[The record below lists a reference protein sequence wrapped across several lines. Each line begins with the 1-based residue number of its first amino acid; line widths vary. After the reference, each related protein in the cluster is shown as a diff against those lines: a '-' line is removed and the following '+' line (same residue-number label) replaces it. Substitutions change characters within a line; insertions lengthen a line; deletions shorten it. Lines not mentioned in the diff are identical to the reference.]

1 MSLSNITPAEVTASP
16 STGTLAPA
24 DLSPG
29 RRTWR
34 AFRRSPLGMGSA
46 AIILVLVLIA
56 VFAPLLAT
64 FPSGYGRDILMPP
77 TSDHPFGTDDLG
89 RDVLAQVI
97 WGTRISMI
105 IGFASSFLAII
116 IGVALGVLSA
126 YAKRLDGA
134 VSMLVDVSLS
144 LPVLPLMILV
154 AALIGPSVTTLVIV
168 IALFSWPEVTRIV
181 RSQALSVSRL
191 PYVDAAR
198 TIGGSHFWIMTQHIL
213 PAVAPVIVVSVV
225 LTASRA
231 VLSEAGLS
239 FLGLGDPESWSWG
252 KILYNAQRSGAITSA
267 WWCTLFPSLAI
278 LLLVVSA
285 TLVSIAYNDARN
297 PKTREN

>member
-1 MSLSNITPAEVTASP
+1 MTMTTISPAA
-16 STGTLAPA
+16 GALAPA
-24 DLSPG
+24 DLTPG

-34 AFRRSPLGMGSA
+34 AFRQNPLGMGSA
-46 AIILVLVLIA
+46 AVIVLMVLVAIA
-56 VFAPLLAT
+56 APLLAE
-64 FPSGYGRDILMPP
+64 FPGGYGREILAAPSP
-77 TSDHPFGTDDLG
+77 GHFFGTDDLG

-105 IGFASSFLAII
+105 IGFASSFLAIM
-116 IGVALGVLSA
+116 IGVALGVLAA
-126 YAKRLDGA
+126 YAPKLDA
-134 VSMLVDVSLS
+134 PVSMLVDVSLA

-154 AALIGPSVTTLVIV
+154 AALVGPSVTTLVVV

-181 RSQALSVSRL
+181 RSQALSVTRL

-198 TIGGSHFWIMTQHIL
+198 TIGGSHLWIMTRHIL
-213 PAVAPVIVVSVV
+213 PAVAPIIVVSVV

-231 VLSEAGLS
+231 MLSEAGLS

-252 KILYNAQRSGAITSA
+252 KILFNAQRSGALTVA

-278 LLLVVSA
+278 LMLVVSS

-297 PKTREN
+297 PRTREN

>member
-1 MSLSNITPAEVTASP
+1 MSNITPQDALPEPAA
-16 STGTLAPA
+16 GLLAPA
-24 DLSPG
+24 DLSPA

-34 AFRRSPLGMGSA
+34 AFRRNPLGMGSA
-46 AIILVLVLIA
+46 AVILLMVLVA
-56 VFAPLLAT
+56 VMAPLLAE
-64 FPSGYGRDILMPP
+64 FPGGYGREILMPP
-77 TSDHPFGTDDLG
+77 SGAHPFGTDDLG

-105 IGFASSFLAII
+105 IGFASSALAIV
-116 IGVALGVLSA
+116 IGVALGVLAA
-126 YAKRLDGA
+126 YARRLDGP
-134 VSMLVDVSLS
+134 VSMLVDVSLA

-154 AALIGPSVTTLVIV
+154 AALVGPSVTTLVVV

-181 RSQALSVSRL
+181 RSQALSVTRL

-198 TIGGSHFWIMTQHIL
+198 TIGGSHLWIMTKHIL
-213 PAVAPVIVVSVV
+213 PAVAPIIVVSVV

-252 KILYNAQRSGAITSA
+252 KILFNAQRSGALTVA

-278 LLLVVSA
+278 LMLVVSA
-285 TLVSIAYNDARN
+285 TLLSIAYNDARN

>member
-1 MSLSNITPAEVTASP
+1 MTPA
-16 STGTLAPA
+16 
-24 DLSPG
+24 

-34 AFRRSPLGMGSA
+34 AFRANGLGMGSA
-46 AIILVLVLIA
+46 IVILIMIAIAIA
-56 VFAPLLAT
+56 APLLAQ
-64 FPSGYGRDILMPP
+64 FPSGYGIDILMPP
-77 TSDHPFGTDDLG
+77 SPQHPFGTDDLG

-105 IGFASSFLAII
+105 IGFAASVLAII
-116 IGVALGVLSA
+116 IGVALGVLAA
-126 YAKRLDGA
+126 YARRLDGA
-134 VSMLVDVSLS
+134 ISMLVDVCLA

-154 AALIGPSVTTLVIV
+154 AALVGPSVTTLVLV

-181 RSQALSVSRL
+181 RSQALSVTRL

-198 TIGGSHFWIMTQHIL
+198 TIGGSHIWIMTRHLL
-213 PAVAPVIVVSVV
+213 PAVAPIIVVSVV

-252 KILYNAQRSGAITSA
+252 KILFNAQRSGALTVA

-278 LLLVVSA
+278 LLLVVSS

>member
-1 MSLSNITPAEVTASP
+1 MTVPDMASQNVPLPPAGP
-16 STGTLAPA
+16 LAPA

-34 AFRRSPLGMGSA
+34 AFRRNPLGLGSA
-46 AIILVLVLIA
+46 AVILAMLLVAII
-56 VFAPLLAT
+56 APQLAE
-64 FPSGYGRDILMPP
+64 FPGGYGSDILMPP
-77 TSDHPFGTDDLG
+77 SAAHPFGTDDLG

-97 WGTRISMI
+97 WGTRISML
-105 IGFASSFLAII
+105 IGFAASFLAIL
-116 IGVALGVLSA
+116 IGVALGVLAA
-126 YAKRLDGA
+126 YARRLDGLI
-134 VSMLVDVSLS
+134 STLVDVSLA

-154 AALIGPSVTTLVIV
+154 AALIGPSVTTLVLV

-181 RSQALSVSRL
+181 RSQALSVTRL

-198 TIGGSHFWIMTQHIL
+198 TIGGSHIWIMTRHIL
-213 PAVAPVIVVSVV
+213 PAVAPIIVVSVV

-252 KILYNAQRSGAITSA
+252 KILYNAQRSGALTVA